1 MFLQLFVFPH
11 RGTQRLKRPNQSTA
25 RVCSERGRGR
35 GPSKWSR
42 VVVLRRRS
50 LGPPASVAP
59 LLDRLDKEVSRRLGG
74 GRLDAVAE
82 VHDVRPASHLL
93 EDVLRARGS
102 RERTWRRNR
111 SQ

>member
-1 MFLQLFVFPH
+1 MFFATFLFPH
-11 RGTQRLKRPNQSTA
+11 RGTQRLKRPNRSTA
-25 RVCSERGRGR
+25 RVCNER

-59 LLDRLDKEVSRRLGG
+59 LLDRLDKEVGRRLGG